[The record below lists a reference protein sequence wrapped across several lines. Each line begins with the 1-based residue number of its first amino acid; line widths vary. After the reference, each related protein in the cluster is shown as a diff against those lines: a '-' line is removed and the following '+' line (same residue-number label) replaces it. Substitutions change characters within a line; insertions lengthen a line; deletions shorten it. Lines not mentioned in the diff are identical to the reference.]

1 MCSGDDEPRFRLLPG
16 EECES
21 LLARHRVG
29 RIAFARGNRVDIIPL
44 HYVFADG
51 VLCGRTERGT
61 RLERTSRNFAN
72 AWPAAFEVDEVEGL
86 FDWRS
91 VVVHGN
97 LHAATPGDAE
107 WQRNKPDW
115 EMALRSFRTLI
126 PEAFSDDGDPT
137 PFRGVLIRLD
147 VAAISGREASPPLG
161 ALPLP
166 PDFKGRSARP
176 ARRRPA
182 TPAVREVR
190 PPGGPPRRAVHRT
203 VFSPTGPRPSRP
215 G

>member
-1 MCSGDDEPRFRLLPG
+1 MWSGDDEPRFRLLTR

-72 AWPAAFEVDEVEGL
+72 AWPAAFEVDEVDEL

-107 WQRNKPDW
+107 WQRNTRDW
-115 EMALRSFRTLI
+115 EMALRSFRTLV
-126 PEAFSDDGDPT
+126 PEAFSDGDPT

-147 VAAISGREASPPLG
+147 VSEISGREARPPLRSL
-161 ALPLP
+161 LPRAVS
-166 PDFKGRSARP
+166 GRRRSVQG
-176 ARRRPA
+176 RRRP
-182 TPAVREVR
+182 
-190 PPGGPPRRAVHRT
+190 RRAAA
-203 VFSPTGPRPSRP
+203 
-215 G
+215 